1 VVYGRGMVLG
11 AFQSVGERS
20 ATGGGRG
27 ITIITVQSQNK
38 QSIDL
43 ARFGDLCGQLW
54 ILEEHCSVLGGIE
67 RPLAPIRGSK
77 GLLLPINSP

>member
-1 VVYGRGMVLG
+1 MVYGWGMVLR

-20 ATGGGRG
+20 ETGGGRG

-43 ARFGDLCGQLW
+43 ARFGDQLW
-54 ILEEHCSVLGGIE
+54 ILEEHYTVLGGIE

>member
-1 VVYGRGMVLG
+1 MVYGWGMVLR
-11 AFQSVGERS
+11 AFRSVGELS
-20 ATGGGRG
+20 ETGGG

-43 ARFGDLCGQLW
+43 GRFGDLWGQLW

-67 RPLAPIRGSK
+67 RPLVPIRGSK
-77 GLLLPINSP
+77 GLLLLINSP